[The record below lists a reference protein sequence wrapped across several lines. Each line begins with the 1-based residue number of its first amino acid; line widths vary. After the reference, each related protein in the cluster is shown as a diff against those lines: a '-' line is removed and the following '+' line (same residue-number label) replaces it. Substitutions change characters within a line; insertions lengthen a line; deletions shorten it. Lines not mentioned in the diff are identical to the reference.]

1 MLIARM
7 NRTLRRD
14 EAGQAL
20 VLGVLVMLVLALS
33 VMATVQLG
41 HGVSERIR
49 AQDAADNVAFS
60 SAAAVARSLNFIS
73 WVNRTIAAQYVAAM
87 AVQGLLAFVDGF
99 DAWLG
104 MLADL
109 VQSLASLACILK
121 RAAQICCAVCLY
133 GSAIAC
139 PLAEFLDILQSVLEE
154 GASVLQ
160 ELEQAMRKVSDAID
174 KPIALFVMA
183 VVYLNRY
190 AMYGAQLAMKWSMAA
205 IFGSGAVA
213 KNFARRLMEATAG
226 PNLNTG
232 GFGLAYNATMAGYN
246 GYNYLDL
253 FDDQSDK
260 IPDGGTGNS
269 SYSAS
274 DGKQRAERLMA
285 AITNASRTGI
295 DQEPNYPIQ
304 WETNGGLAPG
314 ELVEGVAG
322 RIINAISGHVKVAS
336 RLTMPM
342 VASAFTEEEDSG
354 ADLQNLADSAAA
366 GRDKCQKSGK
376 EAQAKKTDCQN
387 KRKQQAAD
395 EKVCGQDEQKCAADQ
410 TACANSGHSGS
421 AACAKA
427 DASCKTR
434 DTSCGRAADSRSAA
448 DASCSEAESAQKAA
462 EKSCD
467 DAKAAAQ
474 EMQSAS
480 ATRDSGKQNYIW
492 TTGKDV
498 AVMTRGTALVSAAHV
513 EMALDFVGKL
523 SGGGDPKIVGVQAAH
538 DQNRRLHCHYN
549 GRRNV
554 TVPSCPKY
562 AWTKAIKCEKD
573 SNHDFWGMTR
583 YVSFK
588 IAEDYPFG
596 ATDYIGLVN
605 KPAKE
610 ARFPIKNLGFGGDK
624 MTIGGWAQSGGKN
637 AIFQGG
643 SVGANTPVFS
653 GVNGWARAQAYYHR
667 PGAWAEP
674 PNMFNP
680 FWKARLAP
688 IRGPLFGKF
697 MQSLPD
703 GEAKKAVEEMV
714 LH

>member
-7 NRTLRRD
+7 NRTVRRD

-20 VLGVLVMLVLALS
+20 VLGALVMLVLALS

-109 VQSLASLACILK
+109 VQSLASLACVLK
-121 RAAQICCAVCLY
+121 RAAQICCVVCLI
-133 GSAIAC
+133 GSAAAC
-139 PLAEFLDILQSVLEE
+139 PLAEFLDILQSILEE

-160 ELEQAMRKVSDAID
+160 ELERAMRKVSDAID
-174 KPIALFVMA
+174 KPIAAFVMA
-183 VVYLNRY
+183 VAYLNRY
-190 AMYGAQLAMKWSMAA
+190 AMYGAQVAMKWSVTAL
-205 IFGSGAVA
+205 FGSGAVA
-213 KNFARRLMEATAG
+213 KNFAKRLMEATAG

-232 GFGLAYNATMAGYN
+232 GLGFAYSAAMAGYN
-246 GYNYLDL
+246 GNNYLDL

-260 IPDGGTGNS
+260 IPDGGTGDS

-274 DGKQRAERLMA
+274 DGQQRAERLMA

-295 DQEPNYPIQ
+295 EQESNYPIQ
-304 WETNGGLAPG
+304 WETNGGGDPA

-322 RIINAISGHVKVAS
+322 RIINAINGHIKVAS

-354 ADLQNLADSAAA
+354 AALQSLADSAAA
-366 GRDKCQKSGK
+366 GRDKCQMTGK
-376 EAQAKKTDCQN
+376 EARGKQTDCEN
-387 KRKQQAAD
+387 EREQQAAD
-395 EKVCGQDEQKCAADQ
+395 QKVCDRDQRECSADQ
-410 TACANSGHSGS
+410 TACTNSGDSGS
-421 AACAKA
+421 SACAKA
-427 DASCKTR
+427 NTSCETR
-434 DTSCGRAADSRSAA
+434 DTSCGKAADSRSVA
-448 DASCSEAESAQKAA
+448 DASCSEAEGAQKAA
-462 EKSCD
+462 ERSCD
-467 DAKAAAQ
+467 DAEAAAR
-474 EMQSAS
+474 EMQGAT
-480 ATRDSGKQNYIW
+480 ATRASGKQNYLW

-513 EMALDFVGKL
+513 QMALDFVGKL
-523 SGGGDPKIVGVQAAH
+523 SGGGDPKIVGVQATH
-538 DQNRRLHCHYN
+538 DRNRRLHCHYN

-573 SNHDFWGMTR
+573 SSHDFWGMTR
-583 YVSFK
+583 YISFK

-610 ARFPIKNLGFGGDK
+610 SRFPIKNLGFGGDE
-624 MTIGGWAQSGGKN
+624 MTIGGWAQSGGRN
-637 AIFQGG
+637 ATFQGG
-643 SVGANTPVFS
+643 SVGANISVFS

-688 IRGPLFGKF
+688 IRGPLFGKL

-703 GEAKKAVEEMV
+703 GEAKKAVEKMV